1 MQLKFQISA
10 ATLEKSMKNQIKK
23 EQTFQLH
30 WQSKRDMLRCIQLF
44 HTSYISS
51 LTRRRHHLLPQP
63 LSSSPN
69 KE

>member
-30 WQSKRDMLRCIQLF
+30 
-44 HTSYISS
+44 
-51 LTRRRHHLLPQP
+51 
-63 LSSSPN
+63 
-69 KE
+69 